1 MWGVVGRPRKNIQNC
16 ETIRLLSHMLNGNPR
31 KTRKKGAEGIFK
43 VLMVEN
49 FAKLRTDT
57 KP

>member
-1 MWGVVGRPRKNIQNC
+1 
-16 ETIRLLSHMLNGNPR
+16 MLNGNPR

-57 KP
+57 KPQIQEKQDKR